1 VTVIGLTWSTA
12 ALAQT
17 IFYIYG
23 AAADT
28 VVLSPQTETGFNSA
42 TYTHELNFILST
54 TYTDNP
60 ACNTLGDDTC
70 YTSAT
75 NVVNLSDFL
84 AVLTDLSAITFTVNA
99 AIIERNYLV
108 ATYRVVHRIK
118 KGISFV
124 ETTPNWS
131 AVLSQTAFFIYAAA
145 AVTVTLPTQTET

>member
-1 VTVIGLTWSTA
+1 M
-12 ALAQT
+12 
-17 IFYIYG
+17 
-23 AAADT
+23 
-28 VVLSPQTETGFNSA
+28 VLSPQTETGFNSA

-75 NVVNLSDFL
+75 NFVNLSDFL
-84 AVLTDLSAITFTVNA
+84 AVLTDLSAITYTVNA

-118 KGISFV
+118 KGISIIGFKAWEISFV
-124 ETTPNWS
+124 ETIPIWS
-131 AVLSQTAFFIYAAA
+131 GVLSQTAFFIYAAA